1 MADLSL
7 IPDAD
12 WREAERRAAVIRP
25 LTELERRP
33 RHLILA
39 AAAALG
45 LAERQTYTLVRRC
58 MDAGGDLTALL
69 PGRSSGGRAKPRI
82 ATAGEVV
89 LHQAVHQLYL
99 KPQKPTAA
107 RVAREVAGRCGAEKV
122 PVRPPSPSTV
132 RRRLKALSIAD
143 MRRRGEEHP
152 EAMPVHGHA
161 PHGKHPLDLVQVDHT
176 PMDLIVVDP
185 IDREPIGRPWL
196 TVAIDTYS
204 RCIAGF
210 HVTLEAPSATSVA
223 LCLTHV
229 AMDKAPWLAMREV
242 DASWPVQGK
251 PRQLGVDNG
260 SDFHAQAFERGC
272 SQHRITI
279 EWRPPGRPH
288 FGGVIERVIGTLM
301 GLVHGLP
308 GTTFSNVGQRGS
320 YDSDKAACLTLEE
333 VEHWLAVAVAKYYH
347 QNPHEGLDGQTPL
360 RRWQEGVITLQAE
373 GGSVPAPRNS
383 RAYLVDFLPVLR
395 RSLQRNGITI
405 DHLTYF
411 STALRAWITARDRPG
426 PLLIRRD
433 PRDLSRVFVLDSQ
446 DDSYLEVPTRDLSR
460 PSISLW
466 EHRLARRRLRLRH
479 RGEIDE
485 AALFAAIEEMRAT
498 ERTAKHLTR
507 AARRDRVRRS
517 AAPGQ
522 PAAPPSAAPASTE
535 PETAEFTGPDVV
547 EAAAPSPFD
556 IIEQW

>member
-1 MADLSL
+1 MADLSV

-25 LTELERRP
+25 LAQLERRP

-69 PGRSSGGRAKPRI
+69 PGRSSGGRARRRV

-89 LHQAVHQLYL
+89 LQQTMHQFYL

-107 RVAREVAGRCGAEKV
+107 RLAREVAGRCGAEKL
-122 PVRPPSPSTV
+122 RPPSPSTV
-132 RRRLKALSIAD
+132 RRRIKALSIAD

-152 EAMPVHGHA
+152 EAKPVHGHA

-185 IDREPIGRPWL
+185 IDRQPIGRPWL

-210 HVTLEAPSATSVA
+210 HVTLEAPSATSVG

-229 AMDKAPWLAMREV
+229 AMDKASWLEMREV
-242 DASWPVQGK
+242 TAEWPVQGK
-251 PRQLGVDNG
+251 PLRLGVDNG
-260 SDFHAQAFERGC
+260 SEFHSQAFERGC
-272 SQHRITI
+272 AQHGIAI

-288 FGGVIERVIGTLM
+288 FGGVIERVIGRLM
-301 GLVHGLP
+301 GLVHDLP
-308 GTTFSNVGQRGS
+308 GTTFSDVGQRGS
-320 YDSDKAACLTLEE
+320 YDSDKAACLTLDE
-333 VEHWLAVAVAKYYH
+333 VERWLATAVAKYYH
-347 QNPHEGLDGQTPL
+347 QHPHEGLDGQTPL
-360 RRWQEGVITLQAE
+360 RRWQDGVTALLAE
-373 GGSVPAPRNS
+373 GGSIPVPRDP

-395 RSLQRNGITI
+395 RSLQRDGITI

-411 STALRAWITARDRPG
+411 SSALRAWITARDRPG

-433 PRDLSRVFVLDSQ
+433 PRDLSRVFVLDPQ
-446 DDSYLEVPTRDLSR
+446 DDGYLEVPTRDLSR

-466 EHRLARRRLRLRH
+466 EHRLARRHLRLRH
-479 RGEIDE
+479 RSQVDE
-485 AALFAAIEEMRAT
+485 AALFAAVEEMRAA
-498 ERTAKHLTR
+498 EREAARLTR
-507 AARRDRVRRS
+507 SARRDRVRRS

-522 PAAPPSAAPASTE
+522 PAAPPLATPAPPE
-535 PETAEFTGPDVV
+535 PVNIDAVVSDVAE
-547 EAAAPSPFD
+547 AIAPSPFD

>member
-25 LTELERRP
+25 IAELERRP

-58 MDAGGDLTALL
+58 MDGGGDLTALL
-69 PGRSSGGRAKPRI
+69 PGRSSGGRARPRV

-89 LHQAVHQLYL
+89 LQQTVHRLFL
-99 KPQKPTAA
+99 KTQKPTAA
-107 RVAREVAGRCGAEKV
+107 LLAREVAGRCDADK
-122 PVRPPSPSTV
+122 VRPPSPSTI
-132 RRRLKALSIAD
+132 RRRLRNLSIAD
-143 MRRRGEEHP
+143 MRLRGEEHP
-152 EAMPVHGHA
+152 EAKPVHGHA
-161 PHGKHPLDLVQVDHT
+161 PHGEHPLDLVQVDHT

-196 TVAIDTYS
+196 TVAIDTCS

-223 LCLTHV
+223 LCLTHI

-251 PRQLGVDNG
+251 PRRLGVDNG
-260 SDFHAQAFERGC
+260 SDFHSQAFERGC
-272 SQHRITI
+272 AQHGIAI

-288 FGGVIERVIGTLM
+288 FGGVIERVTGTLM

-308 GTTFSNVGQRGS
+308 GTTFSNAGQRGS

-333 VEHWLAVAVAKYYH
+333 MEHWLAIAVAKYYH
-347 QNPHEGLDGQTPL
+347 QNPHEGLDGQTPIG
-360 RRWQEGVITLQAE
+360 RWRDGVTRLQAE
-373 GGSVPAPRNS
+373 GGTIPVPRNS

-395 RSLQRNGITI
+395 RSLQRDGITI

-411 STALRAWITARDRPG
+411 SSALRAWITARDRPG
-426 PLLIRRD
+426 LLLIRRD
-433 PRDLSRVFVLDSQ
+433 PRDLSRVFVLDMQ
-446 DDSYLEVPTRDLSR
+446 DDGYLEVPTRDLSR

-479 RGEIDE
+479 RNEINE

-507 AARRDRVRRS
+507 PARRDRVRRS

-522 PAAPPSAAPASTE
+522 PAAPPSTAPAVAE
-535 PETAEFTGPDVV
+535 PAARDSIASDPVETAVP
-547 EAAAPSPFD
+547 APFD

>member
-1 MADLSL
+1 MADLSV

-25 LTELERRP
+25 LAELERRP
-33 RHLILA
+33 RYLILA

-69 PGRSSGGRAKPRI
+69 PGRSSGGRARPRV

-89 LHQAVHQLYL
+89 LHQTMHQLYL

-107 RVAREVAGRCGAEKV
+107 RLAREVAGRCGAEKV
-122 PVRPPSPSTV
+122 RPPSPSTV
-132 RRRLKALSIAD
+132 RRRIKALSIAD

-152 EAMPVHGHA
+152 EAKPVHGHA
-161 PHGKHPLDLVQVDHT
+161 PHGEHPLDLVQVDHT
-176 PMDLIVVDP
+176 PVDLIVVDP
-185 IDREPIGRPWL
+185 IDRQPIGRPWL

-210 HVTLEAPSATSVA
+210 HVTLEAPSAMSVG

-242 DASWPVQGK
+242 RANWPMQGK
-251 PRQLGVDNG
+251 PRRLGVDNG
-260 SDFHAQAFERGC
+260 SEFHSQAFERGC
-272 SQHRITI
+272 AQHGIAI

-288 FGGVIERVIGTLM
+288 FGGVVERVIGTLM
-301 GLVHGLP
+301 GLVHDLP
-308 GTTFSNVGQRGS
+308 GTTFSDVGQRGS
-320 YDSDKAACLTLEE
+320 YDSDKAACLTLDE
-333 VEHWLAVAVAKYYH
+333 VERWFAIAVAQYYH
-347 QNPHEGLDGQTPL
+347 QHPHEGLDGQTPL
-360 RRWQEGVITLQAE
+360 RRWQDGVTALLAE
-373 GGSVPAPRNS
+373 GGSIPVPRDP

-395 RSLQRNGITI
+395 RSLQRDGITI

-411 STALRAWITARDRPG
+411 SSALRAWITARDRPG

-433 PRDLSRVFVLDSQ
+433 PRDLSRVFVLDPQ
-446 DDSYLEVPTRDLSR
+446 DDGYLEVPTRDLSR

-466 EHRLARRRLRLRH
+466 EHRLARRCLRLRH
-479 RGEIDE
+479 RSEVNE
-485 AALFAAIEEMRAT
+485 AALFAAVEEMRAA
-498 ERTAKHLTR
+498 EREAERLTR
-507 AARRDRVRRS
+507 SARRDRVRRS

-522 PAAPPSAAPASTE
+522 PAAPPPTIPAPPE
-535 PETAEFTGPDVV
+535 PVNIEAVVPDVV
-547 EAAAPSPFD
+547 EAIAPSPFD